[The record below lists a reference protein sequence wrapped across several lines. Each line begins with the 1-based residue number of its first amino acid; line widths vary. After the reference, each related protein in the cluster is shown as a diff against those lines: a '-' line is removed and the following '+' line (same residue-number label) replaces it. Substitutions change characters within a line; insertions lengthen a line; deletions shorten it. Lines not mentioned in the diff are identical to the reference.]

1 MTIHVHLLLTPDT
14 ADGVSRLMQDI
25 GREYVRYI
33 NKTYQRSGTLF
44 EGRFKSS
51 LVDSEAYC
59 LACYRYIELNPVRAA
74 MVISPEIETQL
85 KLKLGSGKV
94 GRPRKEI

>member
-1 MTIHVHLLLTPDT
+1 MTNHVHLLLTPDT
-14 ADGVSRLMQDI
+14 AAGVSRLMQDI
-25 GREYVRYI
+25 G
-33 NKTYQRSGTLF
+33 TLF
-44 EGRFKSS
+44 ERRFKSS
-51 LVDSEAYC
+51 LVDSEAHC